1 MKGGED
7 SIELDNKFLCYERL
21 KMLKMFWM
29 EWNVWP
35 FIFDFIVLANKNNEK
50 FFNVNDLNHF

>member
-1 MKGGED
+1 
-7 SIELDNKFLCYERL
+7 
-21 KMLKMFWM
+21 MFWM